1 MRALRP
7 VALAIL
13 LTLTLHAWA
22 AAQVTTG
29 DIVGRVMDSSGAVLP
44 GVTVTV
50 ENAGTRDVRTTV
62 TTETGDYVVNLLPIG
77 NYVVRIELAGFQTQ
91 ESRVALR
98 SGERIRVEGRLQLG
112 SLTETVQVTAETPLL
127 QTDSATMST
136 LVTES
141 EVQDLPVNGRN
152 FIRLIQLVP
161 GANEGASNALG
172 SGNRPDDRRQTSAV
186 SINGAGDNQN
196 NMLIDGMDNN
206 ERAIGTIGVRPSMD
220 AIAEVR
226 VQTNNYAAEVG
237 RTAGGVVNLLTKA
250 GTNVFHGSAYGFFR
264 DDRFD
269 SRDFFAREDPI
280 LKQKQFGGSFGGPL
294 VANRT
299 FFFSDYEGFRQRKG
313 QVNVL
318 TVPTL
323 AMRGGDFSGVAD
335 VIYDP
340 FTRQPFAGNRIPAER
355 IDPIAARYIALFPEP
370 TSAGLANNYSST
382 TLRTQNSTTADGR
395 IDHRFDDSNS
405 VWGRYSYNDSHT
417 VTPPGCP
424 PVDGVF
430 GNCLT
435 GANAGFP
442 GPNDTDASALQV
454 NYVRIFNSTTVGEFK
469 GGYMKVGIFSYPSN
483 YQTNLS
489 QRFGLPGVN
498 IDDLASGLALQN
510 IAGFALLGDTQ
521 NIPLITKDLTQQY
534 HASITKATGSHSF
547 KFGGGVILREFSVTQ
562 SQQPNGLWTFNNQ
575 VTRSAAGTGGHALA
589 SFLLG
594 LPSQVQRSH
603 TPFEPFYHVTEP
615 SMYAQDDW
623 RATSWLTLNLGIRYD
638 VFTPFTEEENRLSNL
653 DLSIPRVLVAGQDGV
668 SRTAGV
674 KTDWSNVGPRLGFAA
689 TLSDSMVLRGGY
701 GMTYLPG
708 NIASFAYMKN
718 APLFSIYGPVISNGT
733 LLNGTPNLF
742 LRDGLPPPPAAPS
755 IDPALVSGA
764 FRVVDPDFRSTRV
777 QQFNVQLEKE
787 FMGNVIAAGYVGSRG
802 DFVAMNPDIN
812 QAPPGAGA
820 IQPRRRFA
828 STLPQLAQINVFQ
841 SIYESWYDALQV
853 VFQRR
858 LNGGLSFNTHYRL
871 AHAQQTQPVNWDGL
885 QVERIDAPRDMRHSW
900 VGQINYALPWGRSLT
915 GVAHGLL
922 AGWQVNAIATYQ
934 TGEPF
939 GVTNLAGRANTG
951 GAPPA
956 GQGLDRPDLVG
967 NPELPKSERTV
978 ARWFN
983 TDAFQPQALFT
994 LGTAPAVVMHGP
1006 SQRRL
1011 DLSVFK
1017 DLAVGSSAR
1026 LQLRY
1031 EVYNVTNVV
1040 NFQNPVSTLG
1050 SPDFGSITSTGNST
1064 PRQMQFAVRLM
1075 F

>member
-1 MRALRP
+1 MRTLR
-7 VALAIL
+7 VVLGL
-13 LTLTLHAWA
+13 LSVLVPPA
-22 AAQVTTG
+22 AGAFAQVTTG
-29 DIVGRVMDSSGAVLP
+29 DIVGRVVDASGAVLP
-44 GVTVTV
+44 GATVTV
-50 ENAGTRDVRTTV
+50 ENSGTRDVRSATTSA
-62 TTETGDYVVNLLPIG
+62 TGDYVVNLLSIG
-77 NYVVRIELAGFQTQ
+77 NYVVRIELAGFQAQ
-91 ESRVALR
+91 QSSVALR
-98 SGERIRVEGRLQLG
+98 SGERIRVDGRLQLG
-112 SLTETVQVTAETPLL
+112 SVTESVQVTAETPLL
-127 QTDSATMST
+127 QTESATLST
-136 LVTES
+136 LVTET

-250 GTNVFHGSAYGFFR
+250 GTNVFHGSGYGFFR
-264 DDRFD
+264 DARFD
-269 SRDFFAREDPI
+269 ARDFFAREDPV
-280 LKQKQFGGSFGGPL
+280 LTQQQFGGSLGGP
-294 VANRT
+294 VIANRT
-299 FFFSDYEGFRQRKG
+299 FFFADYEGFRQEKG

-318 TVPTL
+318 TVPTS
-323 AMRGGDFSGVAD
+323 AMRTGDFSELGAA
-335 VIYDP
+335 IFDP
-340 FTRQPFAGNRIPAER
+340 FTRQPFPGNRIPADR
-355 IDPIAARYIALFPEP
+355 IDPIAARYVALFPEP

-395 IDHRFDDSNS
+395 IDHRFDDRNS
-405 VWGRYSYNDSHT
+405 VWGRYSYNASHT

-454 NYVRIFNSTTVGEFK
+454 NYVGIFNSTTLAEVK
-469 GGYMKVGIFSYPSN
+469 GGYMKIGIFSYPSN
-483 YQTNLS
+483 HQTDMS

-498 IDDLASGLALQN
+498 IDNLASGLALQN

-521 NIPLITKDLTQQY
+521 NIPLITRDLSQQY
-534 HASITKATGSHSF
+534 HGSLTKATGAHSF
-547 KFGGGVILREFSVTQ
+547 KFGGGVILRQFSVTQ
-562 SQQPNGLWTFNNQ
+562 SQQPNGLWTYNNQ
-575 VTRSAAGTGGHALA
+575 VTRSATGTGGHALA

-615 SMYAQDDW
+615 SVYAQDDW
-623 RATSWLTLNLGIRYD
+623 RATSWLTVNLGVRYD

-653 DLSIPRVLVAGQDGV
+653 DLSTSRVLVAGQDGV

-674 KTDWSNVGPRLGFAA
+674 RTDYSNIGPRLGFAA
-689 TLSDSMVLRGGY
+689 TVSPSMVVRGGY
-701 GMTYLPG
+701 GVTYFPG

-718 APLFSIYGPVISNGT
+718 APLFSIYGPVISNAT
-733 LLNGTPNLF
+733 LLNGAPNLF

-755 IDPALVSGA
+755 IDPRQLGGS
-764 FRVVDPDFRSTRV
+764 FRAVDTDFRSTRV
-777 QQFNVQLEKE
+777 QQFNVQVEKE
-787 FMGNVIAAGYVGSRG
+787 FLGNVVAAGYVGSRG
-802 DFVAMNPDIN
+802 DFVAANPDVN
-812 QAPPGAGA
+812 QAPAA
-820 IQPRRRFA
+820 SAAVQPRRRYA
-828 STLPQLAQINVFQ
+828 GTLPNLTTINVFQ
-841 SIYESWYDALQV
+841 SDYETWYDALQV

-858 LNGGLSFNTHYRL
+858 LDRGLSFNTHYRL
-871 AHAQQTQPVNWDGL
+871 AEAEQTQAATWDA
-885 QVERIDAPRDMRHSW
+885 QVIERTAAPRDVRHSW
-900 VGQINYALPWGRSLT
+900 VGQVNYQLPWGESLT
-915 GVAHGLL
+915 GVARGVLSD
-922 AGWQVNAIATYQ
+922 WQINVIASYQ

-939 GVTNLAGRANTG
+939 GVTNLAARGNTG
-951 GAPPA
+951 GA
-956 GQGLDRPDLVG
+956 DRPDLVG
-967 NPELPKSERTV
+967 NPALPKSERTV
-978 ARWFN
+978 QRWFN
-983 TDAFQPQALFT
+983 TEAFQPQALFT
-994 LGTAPAVVMHGP
+994 IGNSPATVLHGP
-1006 SQRRL
+1006 SQRRI
-1011 DLSVFK
+1011 DLSIFK
-1017 DLAVGSSAR
+1017 ELSITDTAR

-1031 EVYNVTNVV
+1031 EVYNVTNVA

-1050 SPDFGSITSTGNST
+1050 SADFGSITSTGNST
-1064 PRQMQFAVRLM
+1064 PRQMQFGLKLL